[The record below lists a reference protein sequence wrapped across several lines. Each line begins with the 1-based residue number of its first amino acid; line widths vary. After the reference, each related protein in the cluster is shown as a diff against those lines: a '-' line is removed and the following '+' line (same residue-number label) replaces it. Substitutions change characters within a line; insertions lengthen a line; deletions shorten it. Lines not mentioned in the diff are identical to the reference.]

1 MRNILFFGNSFY
13 DYDKIICEALE
24 ESLGAKV
31 YKYDFKTME
40 PKYKNIF
47 EKIYDEICYTITGHR
62 LLKDKKRIEKL
73 EKFVK
78 EIGSIDSVFVVGGYK
93 IKQNIFEYISEMKVK
108 KYIHFWDSCAN
119 FTHQKDLFKYFDY
132 QSIYD
137 MEEAKLYNILFVPN
151 FYNSKNILLENREKK
166 YDVFT
171 VMSYNERF
179 KFLEKIA
186 KNLKERNISYRFI
199 VKMDKNNPQYEVE
212 KNNKYIEIITEG
224 ISIEKMYEYIAESKA
239 ILEIGYN
246 LNNLKTVQGGLTFRA
261 VDALG
266 NEKKLITTFDFVKKY
281 NFYCEEN
288 IKVISEDNYE
298 IEKEFFESDYKK
310 LPKEIY
316 ESYNEKNWV
325 KKIFREL

>member
-1 MRNILFFGNSFY
+1 MRNVLFFGNSFY
-13 DYDKIICEALE
+13 DYDKVIYEALE

-31 YKYDFKTME
+31 YKYDFKKME
-40 PKYKNIF
+40 PKYKNVF

-62 LLKDKKRIEKL
+62 LLKDKRRIEKL
-73 EKFVK
+73 EKMVND
-78 EIGSIDSVFVVGGYK
+78 IGDIDYVFVIGGYK
-93 IKQNIFEYISEMKVK
+93 IKKNVFEYISKMKAK
-108 KYIHFWDSCAN
+108 KFIHFWDSCAN
-119 FTHQKDLFKYFDY
+119 LTHQEGLFKYFDY

-151 FYNSKNILLENREKK
+151 FYNSKNISLEEKEKK
-166 YDVFT
+166 YDIFT
-171 VMSYNERF
+171 IMSYNERF

-186 KNLKERNISYRFI
+186 KNLKERGISYRFI
-199 VKMDKNNPQYEVE
+199 VKIDKSNPQYEIE
-212 KNNKYIEIITEG
+212 KNNKYIEVVTEG
-224 ISIEKMYEYIAESKA
+224 ISIEKMYEYIGESKA

-246 LNNLKTVQGGLTFRA
+246 LSNLKTAQGGLTFRA

-281 NFYCEEN
+281 DFYCEEN

-298 IEKEFFESDYKK
+298 IEKQFFESDYKK
-310 LPKEIY
+310 LSKEIY

-325 KKIFREL
+325 KKIFREI